1 VTAEQL
7 LELAYGRPQRS
18 FGWGMLEAKK
28 TKTLAGPGGE
38 RIEIT
43 AGSSRVA
50 RDHWAVRLHPEL
62 FSVCDSRDIRSK
74 QAHARALEHVRHELE
89 RAAPTARPSGP
100 RRPGVLSS
108 GSSTSPLRLPR
119 PGQAPALKLP

>member
-62 FSVCDSRDIRSK
+62 FSVCASRDIRSK
-74 QAHARALEHVRHELE
+74 QAHARALEHVR
-89 RAAPTARPSGP
+89 
-100 RRPGVLSS
+100 
-108 GSSTSPLRLPR
+108 TSWNGQHPPHDRQRLA
-119 PGQAPALKLP
+119 G